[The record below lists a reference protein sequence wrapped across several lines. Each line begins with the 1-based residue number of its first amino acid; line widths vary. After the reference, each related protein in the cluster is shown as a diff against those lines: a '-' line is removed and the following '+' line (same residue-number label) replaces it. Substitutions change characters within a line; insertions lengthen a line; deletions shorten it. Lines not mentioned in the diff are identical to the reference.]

1 MDIEGYH
8 GMLLSRDNTS
18 ATKRVIVKFVSRK
31 QSEGMLRLEK
41 ITSSPSK
48 VFISNLLCPYYRCIC
63 SKCKDLQQKSIV
75 NQVFCLDAGGIVN
88 QVFCLRAVV
97 TIKPSENGT
106 PVKIYHEN
114 DLKVYQ
120 GNINASDGE

>member
-1 MDIEGYH
+1 
-8 GMLLSRDNTS
+8 ML
-18 ATKRVIVKFVSRK
+18 
-31 QSEGMLRLEK
+31 QLEK

-48 VFISNLLCPYYRCIC
+48 VFISNLMCPYYRCIC
-63 SKCKDLQQKSIV
+63 SKCKDLEQKCIV
-75 NQVFCLDAGGIVN
+75 NQVFCLG
-88 QVFCLRAVV
+88 AVV

-120 GNINASDGE
+120 GNINVSDGE